1 MSDILLSVGLQ
12 TGSAETSQIQS
23 DLQRIISRIDK
34 NPPKVK
40 VGLQVD
46 QSAIN
51 HFKSQ
56 LTQIVNSVG
65 LSKGAPITVNI
76 SGIGEITTQATKAKK
91 ALDGVAKAGKQAADA
106 VNKMS
111 AKQSADA
118 ITKINQL
125 LIQMQANHAKWTAAQ
140 SGSSS
145 VSYTA
150 YGKQIDALILLKGQV
165 DANAISAED
174 FAIKLSEIRA
184 AATDAAAAIKAV
196 GEDHTAKQVEI
207 LTKNSDAYN
216 SALGETE
223 SLLARVK
230 KRQEEWTAARNG
242 KSSGAYRDLDKYR
255 IALESLIG
263 KLATGEMSADE
274 FAAAFNNIKSK
285 VQSAEGTIKAAGENT
300 KTLGDR
306 LKGLAD
312 KFGAWLSVSQV
323 IMQAVRAIKQ
333 MVTAVREIDAAMTEL
348 KKVTDE
354 TNATYDKF
362 LANAGARAK
371 KVGASISDVVTATAD
386 FARLGYDIDKASV
399 LADTAII
406 YKNIGDGIE
415 DITTAS
421 ESIIST
427 MQAFGIEASN
437 AMSIVDKFNE
447 VGNNFAISSAGIGE
461 AMQRSAAAMASA
473 NNTIDETIALITA
486 ANTIVQDPDSVG
498 TTMKT
503 VSMYLRAAKTEAED
517 AGESTEGMAN
527 SVSELR
533 QEILDLTGQRVDI
546 QIDEDTFKSTYQILQ
561 ELSKVWDSLTDVT
574 QANLLEMI
582 GGKRNSN
589 VVSALL
595 ENFSVAEEALKS
607 SMESAGS
614 AMAENEKHLDSIN
627 GKIEIFKAA
636 FEELAMNFIS
646 SDFIKGIVDF
656 GTGLINVLGAV
667 AKLIDALGGL
677 NTVLYVTASL
687 LVVSKYETI
696 LTFMSKLGG
705 SVIKVV
711 DKIGIF
717 NQSFAKLKSSG
728 VGTLNALSQ
737 ALNTVGISASKVQII
752 LAAIA
757 AVIGIAVSAYNK
769 WKQAQEQARQEAISQ
784 AEAAAELSGEISDLT
799 IQYIALSEAVK
810 TDSSAKES
818 LIQTQDALIEK
829 LGLEQYEIDKLIEK
843 YGSLSD
849 AILQASKQEL
859 QTAEI
864 DLTAGVKAREDE
876 LMDAISW
883 VQRDNGEYNS
893 AYIDLLGIGYY
904 SGGSLFPTDADYAK
918 MEKAHADSL
927 AAFEALQKAGLLGAG
942 SKRNGMGDFILE
954 FGFDIDSVEGMIAT
968 HEKLRQ
974 MLFVVDDAAGSNN
987 QVYEHLYEMYKNID
1001 GAVANY
1007 TNSVGELNSNLAQQ
1021 YVIQELIGKEVPGTR
1036 DGFDV
1041 YRQSVIDAAVA
1052 SGEFIGSTEQIESA
1066 IDSVL
1071 KQDASF
1077 AHFYT
1082 DVAED
1087 ASSAA
1092 TSTTD
1097 AWKSY
1102 TEQLA
1107 AILKDGDVSA
1117 VSNEITTLADALSK
1131 LHDGTLEANDVITLI
1146 EQFPELAEY
1155 VDFTADNFGNLEEG
1169 LRNLIKSSPDEFVKT
1184 LQEFKETNNL
1194 TGEAAEQ
1201 IDALCDAVNN
1211 MSTEAIKDASGEFG
1225 VLAEAINAAKTAQ
1238 NELEAALAED
1248 DWDTG
1253 YEGRVKAFAGMKEVF
1268 ASGEFGSKAY
1278 AAYKEYF
1285 GLMGKSTDEV
1295 QEWMNA
1301 NAKFFTEGKT
1311 GVNEFMK
1318 LIDSMDDAGGKLEG
1332 IASFDSLTGEFR
1344 YDINRL
1350 DEFASALGWTE
1361 EMLQDFIYKYRMY
1374 CEEWTSR
1381 SANMNNDEFVGAK
1394 LIVESSENAFVS
1406 LEKLQDYTNTTKE
1419 GAIALIKEINAYRFA
1434 SNLPPVQIIG
1444 VDQVRFTQEMV
1455 NALAET
1461 KGSAQEV
1468 MTYLAEIGQMDGV
1481 TFDAGIVFNE
1491 KSIEEI
1497 LASGGNASVETV
1509 SVPVKVIGENGQEL
1523 TVYVEAMDSEIASI
1537 LGDGWETTI
1546 LDNTADVQERVNALI
1561 TLLNGLSGSTF
1572 SINIDGRVSSSG
1584 GALQSVLGGITGAS
1598 TSRGPHSGIYAE
1610 TKTYASGTGSAPS
1623 GPALLGDEYS
1633 PDGTPK
1639 PELVVSDDS
1648 AYIAGVNGPEIGYLN
1663 AGDIVYTAD
1672 QTRKILR
1679 GSRSIRNTKI
1689 PAFNSG
1695 RNAQLPGFGVGNG
1708 YLTASLSKAI
1718 NAKLVDAVDDAYKA
1732 AIQQAGG
1739 KPYLPNGTPNN
1750 SNNGKD
1756 NSDST
1761 KETIKSFEEFYAE
1774 HQHLLAMEQETS
1786 EEYLVWLQ
1794 DAYKEAYKNN
1804 EIELD
1809 DFRKYEQEVYELQ
1822 KELFS
1827 DRLKDIEFQIS
1838 QMERESGNSLQIIN
1852 LYEGM
1857 IADIS
1862 VEIEKARKRGLDD
1875 NSDYIQELIGQQN
1888 DYADKIADIREE
1900 ANDNAKSAAEDLV
1913 DYRIDM
1919 LKQELEDE
1927 KDALDKRLDD
1937 LKEFYDKQ
1945 KEMLQDAHD
1954 EEEYLDE
1961 QREKRKA
1968 KEDIES
1974 ELARLE
1980 FDDSAWAQKRKL
1992 ELQEELADANKE
2004 LADFEKDHALET
2016 TLDFL
2021 DKTYE
2026 KQESKIQDQIDAI
2039 DAKLNN
2045 PEALYNKALADIQNN
2060 TLALYNEMVEY
2071 NKRHGSGNAEDTA
2084 EMWNEAKK
2092 SLDAYM
2098 STYGEAYKGI
2108 MLVPLPVGAGYA
2120 SGTSS
2125 AASGLHQLFE
2135 NGDEYFFTSPSTGR
2149 RYRVFSGGE
2158 KVLNAKATDFLYNFA
2173 NSGGETVTRIF
2184 SELVNALTPSNI
2196 GTRNQP
2202 IQLTTGDIIIQGNAS
2217 EATVSEIRRAQRENM
2232 DYFLKRINHLSK

>member
-1 MSDILLSVGLQ
+1 MRSTEQGVISVASVIKKLGEPLKGLTREQLELVISSGKLNVAQASLLLRGAGVERQDRKQILQKLGLTAATAGQTAATNGLTLSL
-12 TGSAETSQIQS
+12 
-23 DLQRIISRIDK
+23 
-34 NPPKVK
+34 
-40 VGLQVD
+40 
-46 QSAIN
+46 
-51 HFKSQ
+51 SQ
-56 LTQIVNSVG
+56 LTKILWAQVAAWAATPFGMATIAAAGIFGLVKLVDWMTVSVEESREALAELG
-65 LSKGAPITVNI
+65 QEFKENESKITELN
-76 SGIGEITTQATKAKK
+76 GELETTVDRIAELEGKDALTFTEAEELQNLKKQNNELEREIALLETIQRIKSKERNATFVETMEKDLANAKEYLRSHDY
-91 ALDGVAKAGKQAADA
+91 ASSNYDVVYGD
-106 VNKMS
+106 
-111 AKQSADA
+111 
-118 ITKINQL
+118 TK
-125 LIQMQANHAKWTAAQ
+125 K
-140 SGSSS
+140 
-145 VSYTA
+145 
-150 YGKQIDALILLKGQV
+150 YGKGRTV
-165 DANAISAED
+165 RTM
-174 FAIKLSEIRA
+174 SEMDMI
-184 AATDAAAAIKAV
+184 
-196 GEDHTAKQVEI
+196 
-207 LTKNSDAYN
+207 N
-216 SALGETE
+216 SALM
-223 SLLARVK
+223 R
-230 KRQEEWTAARNG
+230 REE
-242 KSSGAYRDLDKYR
+242 
-255 IALESLIG
+255 I
-263 KLATGEMSADE
+263 
-274 FAAAFNNIKSK
+274 
-285 VQSAEGTIKAAGENT
+285 
-300 KTLGDR
+300 
-306 LKGLAD
+306 
-312 KFGAWLSVSQV
+312 
-323 IMQAVRAIKQ
+323 
-333 MVTAVREIDAAMTEL
+333 
-348 KKVTDE
+348 
-354 TNATYDKF
+354 
-362 LANAGARAK
+362 
-371 KVGASISDVVTATAD
+371 
-386 FARLGYDIDKASV
+386 
-399 LADTAII
+399 
-406 YKNIGDGIE
+406 
-415 DITTAS
+415 
-421 ESIIST
+421 
-427 MQAFGIEASN
+427 IEA
-437 AMSIVDKFNE
+437 
-447 VGNNFAISSAGIGE
+447 
-461 AMQRSAAAMASA
+461 
-473 NNTIDETIALITA
+473 
-486 ANTIVQDPDSVG
+486 
-498 TTMKT
+498 
-503 VSMYLRAAKTEAED
+503 
-517 AGESTEGMAN
+517 
-527 SVSELR
+527 
-533 QEILDLTGQRVDI
+533 
-546 QIDEDTFKSTYQILQ
+546 
-561 ELSKVWDSLTDVT
+561 
-574 QANLLEMI
+574 
-582 GGKRNSN
+582 
-589 VVSALL
+589 
-595 ENFSVAEEALKS
+595 
-607 SMESAGS
+607 
-614 AMAENEKHLDSIN
+614 
-627 GKIEIFKAA
+627 
-636 FEELAMNFIS
+636 
-646 SDFIKGIVDF
+646 
-656 GTGLINVLGAV
+656 
-667 AKLIDALGGL
+667 
-677 NTVLYVTASL
+677 
-687 LVVSKYETI
+687 
-696 LTFMSKLGG
+696 
-705 SVIKVV
+705 
-711 DKIGIF
+711 
-717 NQSFAKLKSSG
+717 
-728 VGTLNALSQ
+728 
-737 ALNTVGISASKVQII
+737 
-752 LAAIA
+752 
-757 AVIGIAVSAYNK
+757 
-769 WKQAQEQARQEAISQ
+769 
-784 AEAAAELSGEISDLT
+784 LSGELT
-799 IQYIALSEAVK
+799 E
-810 TDSSAKES
+810 KER
-818 LIQTQDALIEK
+818 TQ
-829 LGLEQYEIDKLIEK
+829 LETLQYEIDNYLTEKLTELNNDVESSGVSYISNPTTEDEKAVNEWLSFIDDFNDKMMIAMGTTGAKENAVNRLILGDYAEVTKDLQLLGEQGVVTADHLADPKYADFINKCIEL
-843 YGSLSD
+843 GIISDNSADSLGFLALAFNTVADAADGASSSTQDASEQLQTEIGTINDGIDSMQSRLSTLSD
-849 AILQASKQEL
+849 ALTKLQDGSL
-859 QTAEI
+859 
-864 DLTAGVKAREDE
+864 GVND
-876 LMDAISW
+876 
-883 VQRDNGEYNS
+883 V
-893 AYIDLLGIGYY
+893 IDLL
-904 SGGSLFPTDADYAK
+904 
-918 MEKAHADSL
+918 
-927 AAFEALQKAGLLGAG
+927 Q
-942 SKRNGMGDFILE
+942 
-954 FGFDIDSVEGMIAT
+954 
-968 HEKLRQ
+968 
-974 MLFVVDDAAGSNN
+974 
-987 QVYEHLYEMYKNID
+987 
-1001 GAVANY
+1001 
-1007 TNSVGELNSNLAQQ
+1007 
-1021 YVIQELIGKEVPGTR
+1021 
-1036 DGFDV
+1036 
-1041 YRQSVIDAAVA
+1041 
-1052 SGEFIGSTEQIESA
+1052 
-1066 IDSVL
+1066 
-1071 KQDASF
+1071 
-1077 AHFYT
+1077 
-1082 DVAED
+1082 
-1087 ASSAA
+1087 
-1092 TSTTD
+1092 
-1097 AWKSY
+1097 
-1102 TEQLA
+1102 
-1107 AILKDGDVSA
+1107 
-1117 VSNEITTLADALSK
+1117 
-1131 LHDGTLEANDVITLI
+1131 
-1146 EQFPELAEY
+1146 QFPELTTY

-1169 LRNLIKSSPDEFVKT
+1169 LRALIKSSPEEFIKT

-1194 TGEAAEQ
+1194 TGKAADQ
-1201 IDALCDAVNN
+1201 IDALCDAVSGL
-1211 MSTEAIKDASGEFG
+1211 STDAIRDINGEFG
-1225 VLAEAINAAKTAQ
+1225 VLAESIRAATEAQ

-1253 YEGRVKAFAGMKEVF
+1253 YEGRVEAYGGFQEVLDAGEY
-1268 ASGEFGSKAY
+1268 GSKAY